1 MVKFLKK
8 IRLTPV
14 YMMMVAIL
22 DVNQTKYSRTSVF
35 NTTERAD
42 VTCGKYWWRNLLYI
56 NNIYSRDDMVLYFC
70 KKIKLNVKFF
80 ISSVCLGVGILQMT
94 CSSL

>member
-56 NNIYSRDDMVLYFC
+56 NNIYSRDDMVLFLFA
-70 KKIKLNVKFF
+70 KKLN
-80 ISSVCLGVGILQMT
+80 
-94 CSSL
+94 